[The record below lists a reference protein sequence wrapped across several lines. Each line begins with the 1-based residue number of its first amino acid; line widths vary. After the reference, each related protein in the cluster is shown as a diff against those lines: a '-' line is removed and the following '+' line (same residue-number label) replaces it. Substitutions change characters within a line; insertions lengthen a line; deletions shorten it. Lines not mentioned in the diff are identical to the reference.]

1 MLNEQYRPH
10 ARSSEENVMTVKAMG
25 TETLGSVVGPFK
37 AQI

>member
-25 TETLGSVVGPFK
+25 TETLVSVVGPFK